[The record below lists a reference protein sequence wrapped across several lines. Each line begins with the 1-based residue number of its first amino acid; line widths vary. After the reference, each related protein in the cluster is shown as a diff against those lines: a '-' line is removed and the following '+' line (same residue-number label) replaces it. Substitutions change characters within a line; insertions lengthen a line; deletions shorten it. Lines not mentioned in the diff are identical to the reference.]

1 MKALSDLSSYTT
13 EKELKDAT
21 GVDKSDLAAKKHF
34 IVLKTEV
41 YMLDLKNLSNVT
53 SGLNNLKN
61 KGDDSNVDELQILSK
76 DLKKLRVVVSKNVNK
91 KKI

>member
-1 MKALSDLSSYTT
+1 MKALLDLSSYTT

-21 GVDKSDLAAKKHF
+21 GVDKSDLAAKKDF